1 MIGVDQLMMVVSDG
15 EKQAREVKEAKE
27 VGGTMTDGGL
37 MTMVGMMMMDGDG
50 MKNRMNL
57 FVFNDSSNARRRRK
71 REVDGDDLEATSRK
85 EEGNWT
91 SSSLQEYLTT
101 PVVT

>member
-1 MIGVDQLMMVVSDG
+1 MIGVDQLMMVVVSDG
-15 EKQAREVKEAKE
+15 EKQAKEAKE

-37 MTMVGMMMMDGDG
+37 MTTVGMMMMDGDG

-71 REVDGDDLEATSRK
+71 REVDGDD
-85 EEGNWT
+85 
-91 SSSLQEYLTT
+91 
-101 PVVT
+101 